1 MDSGFG
7 GGFESSPPPPPGPT
21 PGGDAGITPEGKED
35 RLNLLIES
43 DVWFGDDYLDLGK
56 ARESLG
62 EMSKEL
68 DKLLN
73 S

>member
-1 MDSGFG
+1 M
-7 GGFESSPPPPPGPT
+7 PVPT
-21 PGGDAGITPEGKED
+21 VVMPEGKED